1 LIDLILRILI
11 IQYVDK
17 SFTGASINWDI
28 LSCKKRDL
36 KARKLKEVSSVEKSH
51 EQKEKENENEME
63 MEMKV
68 RSWTRRHSQQSSKGE
83 IGR

>member
-1 LIDLILRILI
+1 
-11 IQYVDK
+11 
-17 SFTGASINWDI
+17 
-28 LSCKKRDL
+28 
-36 KARKLKEVSSVEKSH
+36 VSSVEKSH
-51 EQKEKENENEME
+51 EQKEKENENENEME